1 MNLKTKRNIPLV
13 LLFVTFITMLII
25 MIGSAP
31 IVAYTIQ

>member
-13 LLFVTFITMLII
+13 LLFVAFLTMLVI
-25 MIGSAP
+25 MVGSAP